1 MNLKIFSLMSRVNK
15 TIFLVQ
21 YESWN
26 CECVLNESVCNSKLK
41 WNNYKCWCECK
52 KLDNLDSF

>member
-1 MNLKIFSLMSRVNK
+1 MSRVNK